1 MSICLPFF
9 RVDQGSTSKAVV
21 LQSSSW
27 YNTEGFTPA
36 SYVTDHGMCNEW
48 SLSLLKVKWKQN
60 FARCFVINTSQ
71 LKNRTKYTFLWL
83 FASHRLA
90 HKFAAHSRCWKYASG
105 HFKLLF
111 WTQRSFMTF
120 AHGGNLVISLFDNW
134 LLCRRY
140 MTRWFYLNIK
150 LQLPGGF
157 IMPLFHKI
165 MR

>member
-1 MSICLPFF
+1 MSQTMVCAMNDLIKGYENLMTDPSYEKQWACFLETLN
-9 RVDQGSTSKAVV
+9 VLNV
-21 LQSSSW
+21 LQG
-27 YNTEGFTPA
+27 T
-36 SYVTDHGMCNEW
+36 
-48 SLSLLKVKWKQN
+48 LKVKWKQN